1 MKTEA
6 GDSSNEIVWAFDLG
20 KGSIGEA
27 VRRGN
32 EFLHKASL
40 LIPAEFAETKTAAGR
55 RRMFRTREAH
65 KARERW
71 LNEVMQSAGIE
82 ILKGRQ
88 IGKVD
93 EQGNEISKSEW
104 KKKKGKWVQIAK
116 GDYRLEREFP
126 PRKFQKNKD
135 GKLEPVIYPDGKA
148 KDGAPAKTDE
158 DFSTCYNSALLRIKL
173 LRGEE
178 LKPWQIFKALRSAI
192 QKRGYGKI
200 PWAEKEARR
209 AGKSIEELEKEEQK
223 KDANYVAALNRW
235 RDFKKQVPADSHF
248 PCYYDAW
255 KMGLWD
261 PKAPDRLASQL
272 KHDAESTRNV
282 RFDRTDVENEI
293 KKLIEEAD
301 RQLNGKLDSARRRL
315 IEEFRNDRVTR
326 IRLINE
332 RRRTKNK
339 SLPRDKQK
347 KLLKEPK
354 FEHTAENIA
363 SFLING
369 PTGLPY
375 ASYFAATRREFG
387 LRQGST
393 DDWLGALGQKIPRFD
408 NRILNDCVVIP
419 RFHVCKAE
427 IRQDAK
433 TGKPIADS
441 LLPAEV
447 TFLMKLKNTLV
458 AGAKAQRKL
467 TVEEICKIYEV
478 VSTGIQDVEADAKD
492 WAKKVASRLS
502 LTDTSWARKKGVKE
516 LGLFPLP
523 GHGEVKPPRHSGRSA
538 FSRPALK
545 LLKALILSGKSPQ
558 NFYQEQI
565 AALGGNTDE
574 KKGLVPRDLKF
585 LSDMGDSWDDI
596 HIPAQKLEA
605 LAARHTENGK
615 LDVDM
620 AVADLLADI
629 NDPVVRHRLNVFA
642 GRLRFLR
649 DKYGEPQEVVLE
661 FVREDFMGPKRLNE
675 LLQFQRDREKARKEA
690 REKAT
695 EAGAEEK
702 SAALKYELCKA
713 QGCVCLYCGQP
724 FAASKLDEYRIEHIV
739 PRSQNGPD
747 AMVNYVLAHDECN
760 EAKSNQTPF
769 QWWHNNRSKKAP
781 SISWDGYKRLVDS
794 CATSLRNKK
803 VQLLLREDAP
813 ELAQRYTA
821 LAETAWV
828 SKLAQTIASLFFG
841 WENGNDKQG
850 HKRVA
855 IISGGLTG
863 RIRRKYRL
871 NSILNPCPDGEDP
884 FLWEEKCE
892 KNRKDDRHHALDAM
906 VISFLPTWARDTKKE
921 GFFRFPEGVHQ
932 EYFAREIEDVR
943 PKYIALEKA
952 ALEAKFY
959 GLRTINGQKFIVGRE
974 SLAALAVKVAN
985 NRETL
990 KARKDIE
997 THRIVDGQIRRD
1009 VEGFWEKNPSA
1020 TLEEWKAWCQSYRL
1034 GGRGARVENI
1044 LVTKS
1049 KADSIEEYKD
1059 VAKHDGDA
1067 QRGQFKRGAKHRG
1080 YFIYERPAPTK
1091 KDAQHTQ
1098 IEVRP
1103 VFVFEGKQSVHEE
1116 LRQHLGWKIHGY
1128 FESGCQVS
1136 LEKIWQFREK
1146 TYPAGEYILKSVW
1159 ANRNAELKHPQHGEI
1174 GPVGLRIL
1182 LDAGFKRIGNKL

>member
-1 MKTEA
+1 MKDKPEPA
-6 GDSSNEIVWAFDLG
+6 SNETVWAFDLG

-55 RRMFRTREAH
+55 RRMWRTRQAH
-65 KARERW
+65 KAREQW
-71 LNEVMQSAGIE
+71 LEQIWQAAGMEV
-82 ILKGRQ
+82 LR
-88 IGKVD
+88 GKQVRRDPDTEKWLEPIPGD
-93 EQGNEISKSEW
+93 E
-104 KKKKGKWVQIAK
+104 
-116 GDYRLEREFP
+116 RLEREF
-126 PRKFQKNKD
+126 
-135 GKLEPVIYPDGKA
+135 A
-148 KDGAPAKTDE
+148 KKGDNTY
-158 DFSTCYNSALLRIKL
+158 FTSCLLRIKL
-173 LRGEE
+173 LRGEKLE
-178 LKPWQIFKALRSAI
+178 PWQIFKALRSAI

-235 RDFKKQVPADSHF
+235 RDFKKQVPADFHF

-255 KMGLWD
+255 KIGLWD
-261 PKAPDRLASQL
+261 PKTPDKLTSQL
-272 KHDAESTRNV
+272 NHDAESTRNV
-282 RFDRTDVENEI
+282 RFDRADVENEI
-293 KKLIEEAD
+293 KGLASQAES
-301 RQLNGKLDSARRRL
+301 QLNALAQRFEIIQREGWTQIDSS
-315 IEEFRNDRVTR
+315 NG
-326 IRLINE
+326 
-332 RRRTKNK
+332 
-339 SLPRDKQK
+339 SK
-347 KLLKEPK
+347 KHFPVFAKTLGD
-354 FEHTAENIA
+354 
-363 SFLING
+363 FLCHG
-369 PTGLPY
+369 PTGVAY
-375 ASYFAATRREFG
+375 ASYSPKQRDEANLHMGTN
-387 LRQGST
+387 
-393 DDWLGALGQKIPRFD
+393 DDWMGALGQKIPRFD
-408 NRILNDCVVIP
+408 NRILNNCVVIP

-433 TGKPIADS
+433 TGKPVADS

-478 VSTGIQDVEADAKD
+478 VSAGIQEVEADAKD

-502 LTDTSWARKKGVKE
+502 LTDTNWVRKKGVKE

-538 FSRPALK
+538 FSRPALR

-585 LSDMGDSWDDI
+585 LSDMGDLWDDI

-605 LAARHTENGK
+605 LASRHTENGK

-675 LLQFQRDREKARKEA
+675 LLQFQRDREKARNEA

-724 FAASKLDEYRIEHIV
+724 FAATKLDDYRIEHIV

-781 SISWDGYKRLVDS
+781 SISWDGYKKLVDS
-794 CATSLRNKK
+794 CATALRNKK
-803 VQLLLREDAP
+803 IKLLLREDAP
-813 ELAQRYTA
+813 ELVQRYTA

-921 GFFRFPEGVHQ
+921 GFFHFPEGVHQ
-932 EYFAREIEDVR
+932 EYFAREIEDVH

-974 SLAALAVKVAN
+974 SLAALAIKVAN

-1020 TLEEWKAWCQSYRL
+1020 TLEAWKAWCQNYRL

-1080 YFIYERPAPTK
+1080 YFIYERPAPSK

-1103 VFVFEGKQSVHEE
+1103 VFVFEGKHSVHEE
-1116 LRQHLGWKIHGY
+1116 LRQHSGWKIHGY

-1136 LEKIWQFREK
+1136 LEKIWQFRGK
-1146 TYPAGEYILKSVW
+1146 TYPTGEYILKSVW

-1182 LDAGFKRIGNKL
+1182 LEAGFKRIGNKL